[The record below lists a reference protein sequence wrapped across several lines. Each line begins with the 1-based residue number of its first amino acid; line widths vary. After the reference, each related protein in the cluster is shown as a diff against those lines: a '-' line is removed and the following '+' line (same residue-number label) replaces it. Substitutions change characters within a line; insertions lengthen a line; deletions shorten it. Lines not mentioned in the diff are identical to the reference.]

1 MGLLEIA
8 TNKCSKCAFRN
19 CCYLDIG
26 IKAGLS
32 ALHEKL
38 PKDVCL
44 FEAYSCMKAA
54 FLGER
59 EYREAIDWGE
69 MVNVLD
75 KYFIC
80 TFEKCL
86 AELDIH
92 GCSTRKLDKLK
103 EAYTEYAELVL
114 QKSEVAKLKEKI
126 NKKFMHE

>member
-19 CCYLDIG
+19 ACFLDIG

-44 FEAYSCMKAA
+44 FEAYSCLKGA
-54 FLGER
+54 FLGDR

-69 MVNVLD
+69 MANTLD
-75 KYFIC
+75 EYFIC

-86 AELDIH
+86 AELDTR

-103 EAYTEYAELVL
+103 EVYTEYAELVL
-114 QKSEVAKLKEKI
+114 KKSEVAKLKEKI

>member
-19 CCYLDIG
+19 ACYLDIG

-44 FEAYSCMKAA
+44 FEAYSCLKGA
-54 FLGER
+54 FLGDR
-59 EYREAIDWGE
+59 EYREAIDWSE
-69 MVNVLD
+69 MANTLD

-86 AELDIH
+86 AELDTR
-92 GCSTRKLDKLK
+92 GCSARKLDKLK

-114 QKSEVAKLKEKI
+114 SKTEVARLKEKI

>member
-19 CCYLDIG
+19 ACFLDIG

-44 FEAYSCMKAA
+44 FEAYSC
-54 FLGER
+54 
-59 EYREAIDWGE
+59 
-69 MVNVLD
+69 
-75 KYFIC
+75 
-80 TFEKCL
+80 
-86 AELDIH
+86 
-92 GCSTRKLDKLK
+92 STRKLDKLK
-103 EAYTEYAELVL
+103 EAYTDYAELVL
-114 QKSEVAKLKEKI
+114 SKTEVAKLKEKI

>member
-19 CCYLDIG
+19 ACYLDIG

-54 FLGER
+54 FLGDR

-80 TFEKCL
+80 TFERCL
-86 AELDIH
+86 AELDVR
-92 GCSTRKLDKLK
+92 GCSKAKLDKLRI
-103 EAYTEYAELVL
+103 AYEEYAELVL
-114 QKSEVAKLKEKI
+114 SKTEIARLKEKI